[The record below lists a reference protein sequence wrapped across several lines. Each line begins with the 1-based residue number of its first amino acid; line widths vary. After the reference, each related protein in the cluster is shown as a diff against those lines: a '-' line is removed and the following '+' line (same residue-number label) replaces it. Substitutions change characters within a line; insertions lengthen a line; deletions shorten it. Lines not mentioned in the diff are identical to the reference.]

1 MTLSAALS
9 QSNSI
14 VTLARGTEEKRRIGS
29 PVVGSAGCRKILDQA
44 RGVPE
49 VQLVAGDVTRIDDA
63 RLSRSYSV
71 ILLDIDLADPT
82 YAALKRFWPRMTEGG
97 AIYVD
102 DCPEGYNW
110 KARVGYREILR
121 RIGIRATL

>member
-14 VTLARGTEEKRRIGS
+14 VTLRVEQRSTAGIGS
-29 PVVGSAGCRKILDQA
+29 RIIRLGSFRKILDQH
-44 RGVPE
+44 GVPE

-102 DCPEGYNW
+102 DCPEGQQLESTG
-110 KARVGYREILR
+110 RLLR
-121 RIGIRATL
+121 NFASNSN